1 MKKRAIGWVAIVSAM
16 VVWVGCS
23 GGSSSSKKPSAPT
36 TPTIQSITPVTGFGG
51 VFATIIGTN
60 FEAGA
65 TVLIGPSAAS
75 PITLI
80 SVTEISLTIPPGS
93 PGPADVVVTNPGGLS
108 ATLPG
113 GFTYYPPSGGT
124 FSAVPV
130 LIGLNFPVSM
140 AFAPDWATT
149 DRIFFTERATGSVRI
164 IQGGALLPQPFVT
177 VTVQSTPGNERGLL
191 GITFDPDY
199 SSNSYVY
206 IFYDLPGGSVTQ
218 RVERWEDVGNTGMN
232 PFTLIDNL
240 PSNAWNHNGG
250 NLAFGP
256 DGMLYVTL
264 GEDAVPSQSSSFTVY
279 PGKMLR
285 MDRDGNPL
293 TDNPWYDAAM
303 PGSPQNHFFAMGLRN
318 SFDMAFHPLTGELY
332 ASENGPGVNDELNV
346 IRSGDHYG
354 WDGARQ
360 SGPRSTPGFVDPVDW
375 WPSTVAVT
383 GVAFN
388 VGYRYPESFV
398 GDIFVGAWNNS
409 VVYRTDLAPPNYTYD
424 RSNRVSMITVPGGGI
439 TDVVAG
445 PDGFLYVSTSSAIYR
460 IEYN

>member
-1 MKKRAIGWVAIVSAM
+1 MNCRAIGWVPIVSAI
-16 VVWVGCS
+16 VLWVGCS
-23 GGSSSSKKPSAPT
+23 GGSSSSKKPSVPT
-36 TPTIQSITPVTGFGG
+36 IPTIQSITPSTGIGG
-51 VFATIIGTN
+51 ESATIIGTN
-60 FEAGA
+60 FDPAV
-65 TVLIGPSAAS
+65 TVSIGPNAALSVVLVSA
-75 PITLI
+75 
-80 SVTEISLTIPPGS
+80 TEISLTIPTGS

-113 GFTYYPPSGGT
+113 GFTYYPPPGGT
-124 FSAVPV
+124 FSAVLV
-130 LIGLNFPVSM
+130 LTGLNFPISM

-149 DRIFFTERATGSVRI
+149 DRLFFTEKTTGSVRI
-164 IQGGALLPQPFVT
+164 IQAGALLPQPFVT
-177 VTVQSTPGNERGLL
+177 VTVSGTTFNERGLL

-199 SSNSYVY
+199 SLNSYVY
-206 IFYDLPGGSVTQ
+206 IFYDVPGFAITQ
-218 RVERWEDVGNTGMN
+218 KVERWEDVGNTGMN

-240 PSNAWNHNGG
+240 PSNASNHNGG

-293 TDNPWYDAAM
+293 TDNPWYDPLT

-318 SFDMAFHPLTGELY
+318 SFDMAFHPLTGEMY
-332 ASENGPGVNDELNV
+332 ASENGPGINDELNL

-360 SGPRSTPGFVDPVDW
+360 SGPRVLPGFVDPVDVW
-375 WPSTVAVT
+375 SATVAVT

-388 VGYRYPESFV
+388 VGYQYPESFV
-398 GDIFVGAWNNS
+398 GDIFVGAWKNR
-409 VVYRTDLAPPNYTYD
+409 VVYRTDLAPPSYTYD
-424 RSNRVSMITVPGGGI
+424 SINRTNLITVPGGGI